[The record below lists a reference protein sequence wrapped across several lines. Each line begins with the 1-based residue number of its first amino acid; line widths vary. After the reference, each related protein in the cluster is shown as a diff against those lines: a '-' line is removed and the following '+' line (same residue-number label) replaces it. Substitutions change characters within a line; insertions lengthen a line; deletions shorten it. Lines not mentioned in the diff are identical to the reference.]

1 MIYPAV
7 YQQLSISTILF
18 LRNIRVRSVPGFSW
32 QGWNQA
38 AQYSLTNDYDL
49 EQGLKWAEQ
58 ALTNQFAGDRN
69 FTTLRTK
76 ADLLAKMGKMEEST
90 ALMEEALP
98 LGKVGEVHFYGRSL
112 ITAEKFDEALEV
124 FKYNKDKHPDDTFTV
139 WVGLARSYQ
148 ALGEKEKAI
157 EHWKVAIEG
166 ATEQQKSFYKN
177 ILAKLEE
184 EE

>member
-1 MIYPAV
+1 MTELLTFSFDEVKTASTV
-7 YQQLSISTILF
+7 ASISWEKLKISFNIEVDVHPILAESF
-18 LRNIRVRSVPGFSW
+18 SNELRSVPGFSW

-139 WVGLARSYQ
+139 WVGLAIGPQLPGPGRKRES
-148 ALGEKEKAI
+148 
-157 EHWKVAIEG
+157 H
-166 ATEQQKSFYKN
+166 
-177 ILAKLEE
+177 
-184 EE
+184 